1 MAADFDDEVVMRN
14 TAAVLRTTVL
24 PAIED
29 PAIRTTVIQL
39 IAVLERQVDPQH
51 RTASETSE
59 VAGVD
64 AKLVADG
71 GVLSA
76 FRGRLSPQ

>member
-39 IAVLERQVDPQH
+39 IAVLERQVDPRH
-51 RTASETSE
+51 RTSTETSE
-59 VAGVD
+59 VAGLD
-64 AKLVADG
+64 AKLAADG

>member
-51 RTASETSE
+51 RTSTEASEVE
-59 VAGVD
+59 GDD
-64 AKLVADG
+64 AKLATDG

>member
-59 VAGVD
+59 VASID
-64 AKLVADG
+64 LKLATDG